1 MEEEE
6 VAKPEFLHGYK
17 RLQLQE
23 QFNFG
28 QPNHWILGSSFC
40 PYLGCSK
47 LLPIYFA
54 QLRQAPFFPEHSSLV
69 YVVCISKTALLA
81 C

>member
-28 QPNHWILGSSFC
+28 QPNH
-40 PYLGCSK
+40 
-47 LLPIYFA
+47 
-54 QLRQAPFFPEHSSLV
+54 
-69 YVVCISKTALLA
+69 
-81 C
+81 